1 MANYVQIVTYR
12 KLPSGKKHYTE
23 NVIAESPVVAQD
35 ALKEAKGNIEIIDN
49 KTTLVEVNNFE
60 NLVETFKIKGELLL
74 HAQLLSCVHLISF
87 EKGKLEISISGNT
100 NNNLSL
106 IHI

>member
-49 KTTLVEVNNFE
+49 KTTLVSM
-60 NLVETFKIKGELLL
+60 
-74 HAQLLSCVHLISF
+74 LSEDDL
-87 EKGKLEISISGNT
+87 KDSIQV
-100 NNNLSL
+100 L
-106 IHI
+106 

>member
-49 KTTLVEVNNFE
+49 KTTLVSM
-60 NLVETFKIKGELLL
+60 
-74 HAQLLSCVHLISF
+74 LSEDDL
-87 EKGKLEISISGNT
+87 KDSIRV
-100 NNNLSL
+100 L
-106 IHI
+106 

>member
-23 NVIAESPVVAQD
+23 SVIAESPVVAQD

-49 KTTLVEVNNFE
+49 KTTL
-60 NLVETFKIKGELLL
+60 ISM
-74 HAQLLSCVHLISF
+74 LSEDDL
-87 EKGKLEISISGNT
+87 KDSIQV
-100 NNNLSL
+100 L
-106 IHI
+106 

>member
-23 NVIAESPVVAQD
+23 NVIAESPVVAHD

-49 KTTLVEVNNFE
+49 KTTL
-60 NLVETFKIKGELLL
+60 ISM
-74 HAQLLSCVHLISF
+74 LSEDDL
-87 EKGKLEISISGNT
+87 KDSIQV
-100 NNNLSL
+100 L
-106 IHI
+106 

>member
-1 MANYVQIVTYR
+1 MSNYVQIVTYR

-49 KTTLVEVNNFE
+49 KTTL
-60 NLVETFKIKGELLL
+60 ISM
-74 HAQLLSCVHLISF
+74 LSEDDL
-87 EKGKLEISISGNT
+87 KDSIQV
-100 NNNLSL
+100 L
-106 IHI
+106 

>member
-35 ALKEAKGNIEIIDN
+35 ALKETKGNIEIIDN
-49 KTTLVEVNNFE
+49 KTTLVSM
-60 NLVETFKIKGELLL
+60 
-74 HAQLLSCVHLISF
+74 LSEDDL
-87 EKGKLEISISGNT
+87 KDSIRV
-100 NNNLSL
+100 L
-106 IHI
+106 

>member
-49 KTTLVEVNNFE
+49 KTTLISMLSEDDLNYS
-60 NLVETFKIKGELLL
+60 I
-74 HAQLLSCVHLISF
+74 QLL
-87 EKGKLEISISGNT
+87 
-100 NNNLSL
+100 
-106 IHI
+106 

>member
-35 ALKEAKGNIEIIDN
+35 ALKVAKGNIEIIDN
-49 KTTLVEVNNFE
+49 KTTL
-60 NLVETFKIKGELLL
+60 ISM
-74 HAQLLSCVHLISF
+74 LSEDDL
-87 EKGKLEISISGNT
+87 KDSIQV
-100 NNNLSL
+100 L
-106 IHI
+106 